1 MNLSQRI
8 LNRKNR
14 STSDF
19 PSFKTQNYGCSNFV
33 INCSVVSKFEMLE
46 KDTDSFYF
54 ALAEKEMEDDIQL
67 ELKAIASQG
76 LQWYFHRLFS
86 SKFLHPKLLG
96 KTQKRTWQTRAWF
109 FRGSFHMYGVSIFM
123 YQDVCCYDITLKIT
137 KLNSKDENEN
147 FSEQNGNGPPEVYRR
162 FTDKKII
169 HRQRTEVSAQ
179 TFTLFLHMIKF

>member
-1 MNLSQRI
+1 
-8 LNRKNR
+8 
-14 STSDF
+14 
-19 PSFKTQNYGCSNFV
+19 
-33 INCSVVSKFEMLE
+33 
-46 KDTDSFYF
+46 
-54 ALAEKEMEDDIQL
+54 
-67 ELKAIASQG
+67 
-76 LQWYFHRLFS
+76 
-86 SKFLHPKLLG
+86 
-96 KTQKRTWQTRAWF
+96 
-109 FRGSFHMYGVSIFM
+109 M